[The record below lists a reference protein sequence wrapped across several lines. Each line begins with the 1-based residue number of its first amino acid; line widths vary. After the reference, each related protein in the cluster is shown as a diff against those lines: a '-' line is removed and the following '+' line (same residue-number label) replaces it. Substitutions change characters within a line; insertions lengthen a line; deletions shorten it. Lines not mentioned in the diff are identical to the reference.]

1 MAIRFRKILAH
12 ISFSILSHF
21 FLLVFNFCLQLLLIK
36 SLNIFLIFM
45 FFGDIYPWYSLTCL
59 ITKTFSVQFGWYHTT
74 KIFLIFVLWYSWTEY
89 GLLCINIDIKI
100 DICISLKISKVL
112 SIVLWIIL
120 LYSSI
125 NSKVLL
131 MYVFFNIA
139 VYTYRF
145 CFLKL

>member
-1 MAIRFRKILAH
+1 MWLYSYMAIRFRKILAH

-74 KIFLIFVLWYSWTEY
+74 KIFLIFVLWYSCTITNTEFR
-89 GLLCINIDIKI
+89 LLCININIKI
-100 DICISLKISKVL
+100 DICIIFLDSIKLKIVWIKITIFFKRRFS
-112 SIVLWIIL
+112 IIL
-120 LYSSI
+120 S
-125 NSKVLL
+125 
-131 MYVFFNIA
+131 FFPS
-139 VYTYRF
+139 
-145 CFLKL
+145 